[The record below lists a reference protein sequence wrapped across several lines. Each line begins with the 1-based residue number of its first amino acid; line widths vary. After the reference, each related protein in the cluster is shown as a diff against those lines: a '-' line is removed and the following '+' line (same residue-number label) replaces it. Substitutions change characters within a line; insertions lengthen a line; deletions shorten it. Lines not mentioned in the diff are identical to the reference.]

1 MCIFKGNKADVVLF
15 LFIIYVNF
23 LVHNLNYPYIY
34 SYKEWLCFF
43 SLVGVS
49 DLGFWGPLG
58 YLCGFW
64 PTGSHLF
71 SLKVES
77 FCGGLCRRLIFELI
91 VVAVILACLG
101 FWFWMAR
108 LVLPCKGAGLA
119 RTGLLGLVS
128 SAPVNTYFS
137 FPQSWFCVCMCVF
150 KKKKK
155 KKKKRKKKKLGIN
168 FNCCFMVTNFFFFCT
183 LYYFICSRPIIF
195 SYWFRG
201 NDEILLPIVLFFI
214 NVLSLDTHIFLW
226 LVICFCTF
234 IVESEV

>member
-1 MCIFKGNKADVVLF
+1 MCIFKWNKVDVVLF

-49 DLGFWGPLG
+49 DLGFWGPFG

-64 PTGSHLF
+64 PSGSHLF

-137 FPQSWFCVCMCVF
+137 FPQSWFCVCMCVL

-155 KKKKRKKKKLGIN
+155 NLESILIAALWLQ
-168 FNCCFMVTNFFFFCT
+168 TFFSFVHYIT
-183 LYYFICSRPIIF
+183 LFVL
-195 SYWFRG
+195 
-201 NDEILLPIVLFFI
+201 DLLFFHI
-214 NVLSLDTHIFLW
+214 GSVGMMRFCCQSFSFLLMFSL
-226 LVICFCTF
+226 
-234 IVESEV
+234 

>member
-1 MCIFKGNKADVVLF
+1 MCIFKWNKVDVVLF

-49 DLGFWGPLG
+49 DLGFWGPFG

-64 PTGSHLF
+64 PSGSHLF
-71 SLKVES
+71 SWKVES

-128 SAPVNTYFS
+128 SAPVNSYFS
-137 FPQSWFCVCMCVF
+137 FPQSWFCVCMCVL

-155 KKKKRKKKKLGIN
+155 KLGKN
-168 FNCCFMVTNFFFFCT
+168 FNCCFMVTNIFFSFVHYVT
-183 LYYFICSRPIIF
+183 LFVL
-195 SYWFRG
+195 
-201 NDEILLPIVLFFI
+201 DLLFFHI
-214 NVLSLDTHIFLW
+214 GSVGMMRFCCQSFSFLLMFSL
-226 LVICFCTF
+226 
-234 IVESEV
+234 

>member
-1 MCIFKGNKADVVLF
+1 MCIFKWNKVDVVLF

-49 DLGFWGPLG
+49 DLGFWGPFG

-64 PTGSHLF
+64 PSGSHLF

-168 FNCCFMVTNFFFFCT
+168 FNCCFMVTNIFFSFVHYVT
-183 LYYFICSRPIIF
+183 LFVL
-195 SYWFRG
+195 
-201 NDEILLPIVLFFI
+201 DLLFFHI
-214 NVLSLDTHIFLW
+214 GSVGMMRFCCQSFSFLLMFSL
-226 LVICFCTF
+226 
-234 IVESEV
+234 